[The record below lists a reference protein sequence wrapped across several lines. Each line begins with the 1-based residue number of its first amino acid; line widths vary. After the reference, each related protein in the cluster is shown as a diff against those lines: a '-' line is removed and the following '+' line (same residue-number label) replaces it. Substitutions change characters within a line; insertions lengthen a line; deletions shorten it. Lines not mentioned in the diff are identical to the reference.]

1 MDPVV
6 DATKALLDVH
16 VNAWMASCLGV
27 GVLAIIVAIV
37 IHARL
42 VGKDQGSEPMQ
53 RAGRAIHVGARAFL
67 RTHLAAL
74 ATAALAGAVV
84 LLFAFNRA
92 GDAWT
97 NVLAFL
103 VGCLG
108 SGLAG
113 LLGTRAAAAG
123 GVRAAQAASTKGLG
137 AALRTAYASG
147 AAAALYSMG
156 FAVAS
161 VAGLYLGTADPRRIF
176 AFALGASVAALL
188 ARVGGGIFAKAADV
202 AVSFAI
208 RADQEIPD
216 DSQSNPGVV
225 ADDVGDL
232 AGDVTGMGADL
243 YESFAGAV
251 LAAMTLG
258 VGVWA
263 SVEKSGRADAREAVD
278 TLLAA
283 GPATLV
289 LYPVTIFA
297 AGIVA
302 ALVAALFVKTES
314 ERRVGAALNRSI
326 MVGSLLL
333 AAGAAA
339 LTETLGLAEPRI
351 TQMLTRD
358 ADEAW
363 RYTGP
368 LGAWLAVLAGL
379 ALGVALGRIAE
390 WQTSEDRPPARKLA
404 EESAA
409 GPPTN
414 VLSGLALG
422 MASCGWPAL
431 MITVAAGVAHYMAG
445 AYGVALAAV
454 GLLSTFAVPL
464 AVHAFGAVAENAC
477 GIAEIVRMGP
487 DTRRRTE
494 ALDSAAATTAVMG
507 KSFATGA
514 ATHTVLALL
523 AVLRQT
529 WDRLHSGNPLHL
541 DLGDVQ
547 VELGLLIGAMVPFL
561 FSSMCIRAVTRVA
574 GTLGEQIVE
583 HFRVTRPLGE
593 DAPPPDHAKFV
604 AGGARRAIRRLGPAA
619 LLAIA
624 APVVCGFSP
633 LGVRGLAAML
643 VAATLSATMLA
654 FTLVNAGAA
663 WDNAKRYV
671 ASGVFGGKGSP
682 AYRAAVTG
690 DVVGD
695 PMKDAAGPGLHTL
708 IKLMILLALVL
719 LPFFPA

>member
-6 DATKALLDVH
+6 DAAKELLDVR

-27 GVLAIIVAIV
+27 GVLAIIVATV

-42 VGKDQGSEPMQ
+42 VGKPQGSDAMQ

-74 ATAALAGAVV
+74 ATTALVGAVV

-103 VGCLG
+103 VGSLG

-113 LLGTRAAAAG
+113 LFGTRAAAAG
-123 GVRAAQAASTKGLG
+123 GVRTAQAASTKGLG
-137 AALRTAYASG
+137 AALKTAYASG

-161 VAGLYLGTADPRRIF
+161 IAGLYLGTADPRRIF

-202 AVSFAI
+202 AVSLAI

-258 VGVWA
+258 AGVWA
-263 SVEKSGRADAREAVD
+263 SVEKSGKADAREAVD
-278 TLLAA
+278 TFLAA

-289 LYPVTIFA
+289 LYPVTLFA

-314 ERRVGAALNRSI
+314 ERRVGAALHRSI
-326 MVGSLLL
+326 MVGGVLLT
-333 AAGAAA
+333 AGAAA
-339 LTETLGLAEPRI
+339 LTAVLGLAEPRI
-351 TQMLTRD
+351 TQVFTGAGRD
-358 ADEAW
+358 ADETW

-368 LGAWLAVLAGL
+368 YGAFLAVVAGIV
-379 ALGVALGRIAE
+379 LGVALGRIAE
-390 WQTSEDRPPARKLA
+390 WQTSENRPPARRLA

-414 VLSGLALG
+414 VLAGLALG
-422 MASCGWPAL
+422 MASCAWPAV

-454 GLLSTFAVPL
+454 GLLATFAIPF

-487 DTRRRTE
+487 ETRGRAE
-494 ALDSAAATTAVMG
+494 ALDAAAATTAVMG
-507 KSFATGA
+507 RSYATGA
-514 ATHTVLALL
+514 AALTVFALL
-523 AVLRQT
+523 AALRQT
-529 WDRLHSGNPLHL
+529 DRKS
-541 DLGDVQ
+541 
-547 VELGLLIGAMVPFL
+547 
-561 FSSMCIRAVTRVA
+561 
-574 GTLGEQIVE
+574 
-583 HFRVTRPLGE
+583 
-593 DAPPPDHAKFV
+593 
-604 AGGARRAIRRLGPAA
+604 
-619 LLAIA
+619 
-624 APVVCGFSP
+624 VV
-633 LGVRGLAAML
+633 
-643 VAATLSATMLA
+643 
-654 FTLVNAGAA
+654 
-663 WDNAKRYV
+663 
-671 ASGVFGGKGSP
+671 
-682 AYRAAVTG
+682 
-690 DVVGD
+690 
-695 PMKDAAGPGLHTL
+695 
-708 IKLMILLALVL
+708 
-719 LPFFPA
+719 